1 MRRNEDEAKYKWVWT
16 AEKMAI
22 ETKPGNSPHPTL
34 PAKRVGLFV
43 LLTICGFLIFA
54 LTMTFVPVLP
64 VWANYAARVGFLV
77 VFGALWWVA
86 RDGHW
91 LNRFRPVFFAYFTAV
106 FGLSL
111 GFFFA
116 DRGLKLLGLTTQTP
130 IGIAAAKFLQAS
142 LIVIG
147 ILAVAKFSGEDL
159 ASLYIRKG
167 RLILG
172 LSVGLVAAAA
182 LLALTMLQPAV
193 RALGTPRLMSLAPW
207 ILLFVVS
214 NAFMEELLF
223 RGLFLGRY
231 EPLIGKW
238 LAILSTAL
246 AFTLAHMQVSYA
258 PNVWGFLLVTFG
270 FSIAWGWLMLK
281 TGSLWGSV
289 LFHAGADLLI
299 ILPIFISFGAA

>member
-1 MRRNEDEAKYKWVWT
+1 MRRNEDEAEYKWVWT

-34 PAKRVGLFV
+34 APERVGLFV

-77 VFGALWWVA
+77 VFGTLGWVA

-111 GFFFA
+111 GFIFA

-130 IGIAAAKFLQAS
+130 IGIAAAKGLQAS

-172 LSVGLVAAAA
+172 LSVGLVTAAA
-182 LLALTMLQPAV
+182 LLTLTMLEPAV
-193 RALGTPRLMSLAPW
+193 RALATPRLMSWP
-207 ILLFVVS
+207 
-214 NAFMEELLF
+214 
-223 RGLFLGRY
+223 RGYYCLWY
-231 EPLIGKW
+231 PT
-238 LAILSTAL
+238 LSWRNSSSAD
-246 AFTLAHMQVSYA
+246 Y
-258 PNVWGFLLVTFG
+258 
-270 FSIAWGWLMLK
+270 FSDD
-281 TGSLWGSV
+281 TSR
-289 LFHAGADLLI
+289 
-299 ILPIFISFGAA
+299 